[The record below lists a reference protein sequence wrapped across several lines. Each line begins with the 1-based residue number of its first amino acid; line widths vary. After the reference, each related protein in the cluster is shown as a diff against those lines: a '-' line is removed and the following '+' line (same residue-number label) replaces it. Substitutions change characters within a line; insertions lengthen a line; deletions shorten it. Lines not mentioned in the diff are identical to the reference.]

1 MNTKYDYDA
10 LEREYI
16 KGTMGLRELARTHG
30 IVNHSIITAQA
41 RKREWVRKR
50 QEFQEGA
57 ANKAVVLMADDEGRR
72 RAQEARVR
80 DNAIEAI
87 DEAITK
93 MRADMKAT
101 KQVFIGGVQVEV
113 PLVVIEPK
121 DIALLIDRLN
131 VLFGRPANITE
142 ERSLGINLSA
152 VGNSPELLRGIVE
165 ATRGLDALGSGPTG
179 SPIPR
184 LGGAREN

>member
-1 MNTKYDYDA
+1 MNTKHDYDA

-16 KGTMGLRELARTHG
+16 KGDMGMRELARMHG
-30 IVNHSIITAQA
+30 IANHSVITAQA
-41 RKREWVRKR
+41 RNREWVRKR
-50 QEFQEGA
+50 REYRDGA
-57 ANKAVVLMADDEGRR
+57 AEKAVVYMADDEGRR

-93 MRADMKAT
+93 MRTDMKAT

-113 PLVVIEPK
+113 PLIVVEPK

-142 ERSLGINLSA
+142 ERTLGINLSA
-152 VGNSPELLRGIVE
+152 SGAGPELLRGIVE
-165 ATRGLDALGSGPTG
+165 ATRGLDTLGGGPTG